1 MRLTFLI
8 PLNILFIG
16 RLTAQQNE
24 LSKIKWT
31 QAKDTVKT
39 KLKAG
44 YYLCDEL
51 PKGYEAYGFRDIQN
65 KSSYVL
71 SKKDFME
78 LSHIDTVFQSYDNG
92 AKMQVINLNFDKIG
106 AKALLDFTMK
116 WQGQKIG
123 LLLRNKFVYVATI
136 ASPISGGNVIL
147 AGNYTVNQLDE
158 ITKAIKTFKR

>member
-1 MRLTFLI
+1 
-8 PLNILFIG
+8 
-16 RLTAQQNE
+16 
-24 LSKIKWT
+24 
-31 QAKDTVKT
+31 
-39 KLKAG
+39 
-44 YYLCDEL
+44 
-51 PKGYEAYGFRDIQN
+51 
-65 KSSYVL
+65 
-71 SKKDFME
+71 ME